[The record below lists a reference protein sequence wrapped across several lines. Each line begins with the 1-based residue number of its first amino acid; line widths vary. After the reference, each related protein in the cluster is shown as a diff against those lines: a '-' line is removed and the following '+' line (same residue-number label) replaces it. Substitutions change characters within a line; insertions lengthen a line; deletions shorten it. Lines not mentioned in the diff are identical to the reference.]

1 MANLGELEKT
11 QTFLDAPPDMQKKFR
26 IDYFGREIAT
36 TKEFQ
41 ALTPKGKAK
50 IRSRVLDRPLPS
62 PPATMAETAQV
73 ALAGI
78 GFGTASPE
86 LVDKVS
92 PEAARLISKAGRVS
106 LGFERGTI
114 GAVGGLVPP
123 VRDLLRERFLKREDL
138 LKGLERGEDPAAL
151 LQTGAELAASIIPFS
166 AGMRAVTSVTK
177 FIQNVTAR
185 RTATFAG
192 AGGVGGL
199 ELAGIVGTTPE
210 NTVGVDIP
218 GLAAVVERANAV
230 VGLDPETQTVGEQQ
244 VRAFFLGVP
253 LGIAGELVS
262 QGISSVM
269 RKKLSKDVA
278 AEGGIPNEKAQ
289 DAIRRRLQSRS
300 VEPEFEAMVDNA
312 VGADPSNPVSRVLEQ
327 KKAKVDAERP
337 KETFASSEF
346 GPRAIIRMSRGEEK
360 FEASF
365 AFGRGPKPG
374 EPDLAAQG
382 TVIGLRRK
390 LDEGF
395 RIDSI
400 EGHPQ
405 SIVAI
410 QRELHSLE
418 GGPPT
423 LPAPETPVV
432 APSTIVRKQLDEA
445 GKTEAL
451 DVVPTGPKKR
461 PPLPVIDP
469 VTTAAVE
476 AAIGAGRVPT
486 PRAGKKNIGVVRNIT
501 SSGEARAV
509 EVELNASGLA
519 TKTVAAHG
527 NTISVVYGKSES
539 LTSRRAMALATA
551 EEVTDPTELSSQTVG
566 GITPA
571 EKLEVRGAKGEAL
584 QLGLFD
590 TPRPPVKSKPVGAI
604 PNTPDVKPKTAVT
617 QLGGPALVQLNTLA
631 AKSKLVVAQSKDTV
645 LIRNADSG
653 AVVKRYQFGKGKL
666 LETPQAVFR
675 TADTFLRN
683 FNVAGRIDLRLMQA
697 AASLEETLQSVLDN
711 AVPLGVLVP
720 EEFVARAGAR
730 AIAKEVSN
738 ESAEVFEKLLETVQ
752 NVDFAKPTEAKATLN
767 RVRKSLVF
775 DEVVEDLMP
784 DVQKDFLERA
794 VGQEKRTPVMLAKDT
809 LDAMETER
817 LRFVEPRPNIEDIPA
832 FDEAVRLGKE
842 LPYEGSLEI
851 PRREVMS
858 RLEARRAEIRE
869 AVGEEIQ
876 FLPKQ
881 AKTAFVEGFVIPEA
895 RITAKVVGEQNAEIQ
910 RLITSGGA
918 LKSLR
923 NMTESLSDAT
933 KSGADGLRKTKLSNH
948 PMQGDK
954 VEVNFAK
961 LNKTSRDQAIVL
973 TDHAMGE
980 TRRFRLDVAGYK
992 HAVGWL
998 KSRVRRIQCAACEK
1012 KLRGPIP
1019 NPAGTKWVIH
1029 DHVSGRSWEFNT
1041 LDLAKS
1047 WLRKQ
1052 QPPPDATPSVDL
1064 PDDIPLESIADWE
1077 FADFRGNVNGPIGPP
1092 EFVGNTLGLLG
1103 LSEIITPKM
1112 VWFQKVEAK
1121 TGIRV
1126 FSDVY
1131 QPLEATKLEAAK
1143 FINPRT
1149 ELVLNLSRGID
1160 SEQAEGMQL
1169 LMMAKNAKAEEDL
1182 ISAYGLS
1189 PELVNRTRQFETYYT
1204 DLFQT
1209 LGLDSKKFFKEQLPL
1224 LLLAGHPERV
1234 FGKNGPFPKEVAKLL
1249 KFINNDELPL
1259 RGLDI
1264 RDNALRFTRVIGREA
1279 FMEPAIRQAREIVDG
1294 PDIAGLRSR
1303 EEPQTLNQYF
1313 ADVQGLPPAGRKV
1326 LRKSVQE
1333 ILTKIEKTLAA
1344 VARKTGNTKAARRL
1358 ERHMERADVNKLGPS
1373 FADVLI
1379 GTTYGATMAWRPGVV
1394 LRNSFQGLL
1403 TLYPRVGERAYFLGL
1418 RDALRNDGFIEPR
1431 MANAIEDQ
1439 LSVPF
1444 GEDVRL
1450 AALGNT
1456 LGARLFRFEEQFIE
1470 KGLSL
1475 YRGVDDFH
1483 RATSYHAQKHLI
1495 RAAEKEFVAPLATA
1509 SKVNPLDD
1517 ASISTISESIGLD
1530 MFGEIIEQQGRD
1542 LIRVGNMLDL
1552 VPLLGRNLAE
1562 GTQWIYRRGNGPK
1575 WLSSTP
1581 GKIFGQ
1587 FATWPLWYFSYV
1599 RQVLSKGSGANR
1611 AAAIT
1616 RLVGVNVGL
1625 LEIGRELF
1633 GVEAAN
1639 WLMLGPLSY
1648 SGGPHYEAINS
1659 LINADFPEG
1668 LTGDVRPEAAL
1679 ARNRLYDYWRM
1690 FVPGSSAARDAYRAI
1705 TESNTAEAMRRLFG
1719 FPSVKE

>member
-1 MANLGELEKT
+1 MATLGELEKT
-11 QTFLDAPPDMQKKFR
+11 QTFLSATPEAQKKFR
-26 IDYFGREIAT
+26 IDFFGREIAT
-36 TKEFQ
+36 KEGFK
-41 ALTPKGKAK
+41 ALTAEGKAQVRAK
-50 IRSRVLDRPLPS
+50 VLDRPLPTL
-62 PPATMAETAQV
+62 PATIAETAQV
-73 ALAGI
+73 ALASI
-78 GFGTASPE
+78 GFGEASQE
-86 LVDKVS
+86 LIDKVS
-92 PEAARLISKAGRVS
+92 PDAARVISKAGRVS

-151 LQTGAELAASIIPFS
+151 LQTAAELAASIIPFA

-177 FIQNVTAR
+177 FIRSAGVR
-185 RTATFAG
+185 RTADLAG
-192 AGGVGGL
+192 AGVVGGT

-210 NTVGVDIP
+210 NAVGVDIP
-218 GLAAVVERANAV
+218 GLASVVERANAI
-230 VGLDPETQTVGEQQ
+230 VGLDPSTQTIGEQQ

-253 LGIAGELVS
+253 LGMAGELVS

-269 RKKLSKDVA
+269 RKKLSTDVV
-278 AEGGIPNEKAQ
+278 AESGINKEKAQ
-289 DAIRRRLQSRS
+289 EAIRRRLQGRS

-312 VGADPSNPVSRVLEQ
+312 VGVDPSNPVARMLEQ
-327 KKAKVDAERP
+327 KKIKVDAARP
-337 KETFASSEF
+337 TETFASSEF
-346 GPRAIIRMSRGEEK
+346 GPRAIIRMSKGDEK
-360 FEASF
+360 FTATF
-365 AFGRGPKPG
+365 AFGKGPPEGK
-374 EPDLAAQG
+374 PDLAAQG
-382 TVIGLRRK
+382 TAIGLRRK

-395 RIDSI
+395 HIDTI

-418 GGPPT
+418 GGSPALPT
-423 LPAPETPVV
+423 PETPVV
-432 APSTIVRKQLDEA
+432 APSISTKKQLDAIEPA
-445 GKTEAL
+445 A
-451 DVVPTGPKKR
+451 GPKKR
-461 PPLPVIDP
+461 PPLPEIDP
-469 VTTAAVE
+469 VTTDAVE
-476 AAIGAGRVPT
+476 AAIAAGRVPN
-486 PRAGKKNIGVVRNIT
+486 PRVGSKNIGVVRNIT
-501 SSGEARAV
+501 SSGEAKAV
-509 EVELNASGLA
+509 ELELNAKGLA
-519 TKTVAAHG
+519 TKTVEAHG
-527 NTISVVYGKSES
+527 ATISVIAGKSES
-539 LTSRRAMALATA
+539 LTSRRAMALTAA
-551 EEVTDPTELSSQTVG
+551 EEVTDPTELSSVTSG

-571 EKLEVRGAKGEAL
+571 EKLEVRSAKGEAL

-590 TPRPPVKSKPVGAI
+590 TLRPVVAAKPVGKI
-604 PNTPDVKPKTAVT
+604 LDTLDIRPKVAVT
-617 QLGGPALVQLNTLA
+617 PLGGPALIQLNTLA
-631 AKSKLVVAQSKDTV
+631 VKSKLVVAQSRDSL
-645 LIRNADSG
+645 LIRNTDTG
-653 AVVKRYQFGKGKL
+653 AIVKRYQFGKGKQ
-666 LETPQAVFR
+666 LETSRDVFR

-697 AASLEETLQSVLDN
+697 AASLEETLQLVLDN

-730 AIAKEVSN
+730 TIAKEVSN

-752 NVDFAKPTEAKATLN
+752 NVDFAKPTEAKAILN

-809 LDAMETER
+809 LDALETEK
-817 LRFVEPRPNIEDIPA
+817 LRFAEPRVNIEDIPA
-832 FDEAVRLGKE
+832 FDQAVKLGKE
-842 LPYEGSLEI
+842 LPYEGNLEI
-851 PRREVMS
+851 PRGEVRS
-858 RLEARRAEIRE
+858 RLEARRVEVRE
-869 AVGEEIQ
+869 AIGEEIQ
-876 FLPKQ
+876 FLPRQ
-881 AKTAFVEGFVIPEA
+881 AKTAFVEGFVVPEA
-895 RITAKVVGEQNAEIQ
+895 RISPKVIGEQNAEIQ

-923 NMTESLSDAT
+923 NMTDSLSDAT
-933 KSGADGLRKTKLSNH
+933 KSGAEGLRRSKLSNH

-961 LNKTSRDQAIVL
+961 LNKATKDKSIIL

-980 TRRFRLDVAGYK
+980 TRRFRLDVEGYK
-992 HAVGWL
+992 HAVAWL

-1019 NPAGTKWVIH
+1019 NPSGTKWVIH
-1029 DHVSGRSWEFNT
+1029 DHVSGRSWEFVT
-1041 LDLAKS
+1041 LDSAKT

-1052 QPPPDATPSVDL
+1052 QPPPDTTPSVDL
-1064 PDDIPLESIADWE
+1064 PNDIPLEAVADWE
-1077 FADFRGNVNGPIGPP
+1077 FVDLRGNVNGPIGPP
-1092 EFVGNTLGLLG
+1092 EFVGNAIGLLG
-1103 LSEIITPKM
+1103 LAEIITPKM
-1112 VWFQKVEAK
+1112 IWFQKVEAK
-1121 TGIRV
+1121 TGARV

-1149 ELVLNLSRGID
+1149 EVVLNLSRGID

-1182 ISAYGLS
+1182 ISAYGLT
-1189 PELVNRTRQFETYYT
+1189 PELVSRTRQFETYFT

-1209 LGLDSKKFFKEQLPL
+1209 LGLDSKKFFKDQLPL
-1224 LLLAGHPERV
+1224 LLLSGHPDKV
-1234 FGKNGPFPKEVAKLL
+1234 FGKSGPYPKEIGKLL
-1249 KFINNDELPL
+1249 KFILNDELPL

-1279 FMEPAIRQAREIVDG
+1279 FMEPAIKQAREIVMDPKVSG
-1294 PDIAGLRSR
+1294 IRGLG
-1303 EEPQTLNQYF
+1303 EPLTQYF
-1313 ADVQGLPPAGRKV
+1313 EDVQGLPPAGRAV

-1333 ILTKIEKTLAA
+1333 VMTKISKVLQK
-1344 VARKTGNTKAARRL
+1344 VALRTGNTEAAKRL

-1403 TLYPRVGERAYFLGL
+1403 TLYPRVGEKAYFLGL

-1431 MANAIEDQ
+1431 LANAIEDQ
-1439 LSVPF
+1439 LPIPF

-1495 RAAEKEFVAPLATA
+1495 RAAEKEFKGALEGA
-1509 SKVNPLDD
+1509 KVNPLDD
-1517 ASISTISESIGLD
+1517 ASVSTISESIGLD

-1542 LIRVGNMLDL
+1542 LIRVGNTTDL

-1575 WLSSTP
+1575 WMSSTP

-1587 FATWPLWYFSYV
+1587 FGTWPLWYFAYV
-1599 RQVLSKGSGANR
+1599 RQLISKGSRANR
-1611 AAAIT
+1611 AAAVT
-1616 RLVGVNVGL
+1616 RVVGVNVGL

-1633 GVEAAN
+1633 GVEASN

-1668 LTGDVRPEAAL
+1668 LTGEVRPEAAL

-1690 FVPGSSAARDAYRAI
+1690 FVPGSSAARDAYRAV
-1705 TESNTAEAMRRLFG
+1705 TEPNTAEAMRRLFG
-1719 FPSVKE
+1719 FPSVKEK

>member
-41 ALTPKGKAK
+41 ALTPKGKAT
-50 IRSRVLDRPLPS
+50 IRSRVLDRPLPT

-78 GFGTASPE
+78 GIGEASQE

-92 PEAARLISKAGRVS
+92 PEAARLISKAGRVT

-185 RTATFAG
+185 RAATLAG
-192 AGGVGGL
+192 AGVVGGA

-269 RKKLSKDVA
+269 RKKLSTDVV
-278 AEGGIPNEKAQ
+278 AESGINKEKAQ
-289 DAIRRRLQSRS
+289 EAIRRRLQGRS

-312 VGADPSNPVSRVLEQ
+312 VGADPSNPAARVLAQ
-327 KKAKVDAERP
+327 KAAKVDAERP

-395 RIDSI
+395 RIDTI

-432 APSTIVRKQLDEA
+432 APSTTVRKQLDEV
-445 GKTEAL
+445 GTIETEAL

-461 PPLPVIDP
+461 PPLPAIDP

-476 AAIGAGRVPT
+476 AAIGAGRVPN
-486 PRAGKKNIGVVRNIT
+486 PRTGRKTIGVVRNIT

-509 EVELNASGLA
+509 EVELNATGLA
-519 TKTVAAHG
+519 TKTVAAQG

-551 EEVTDPTELSSQTVG
+551 EEVTDPTELSSLTVG

-571 EKLEVRGAKGEAL
+571 ERLEVRGAKGEAL

-590 TPRPPVKSKPVGAI
+590 TPRAPVKAKPVGAI
-604 PNTPDVKPKTAVT
+604 PDTPDLKPKTAVT
-617 QLGGPALVQLNTLA
+617 QLGGPALTQLNTLA

-645 LIRNADSG
+645 FIRNADSG
-653 AVVKRYQFGKGKL
+653 AVVKQYQFGKGKL

-697 AASLEETLQSVLDN
+697 AASLEETLQTVLDN

-730 AIAKEVSN
+730 TIAKEVSN

-752 NVDFAKPTEAKATLN
+752 NVDFAKPIETKATLN

-775 DEVVEDLMP
+775 DDVVEDLMP

-794 VGQEKRTPVMLAKDT
+794 VGQEKRTPAMLAKDT
-809 LDAMETER
+809 LDTLETAR
-817 LRFVEPRPNIEDIPA
+817 LRFTEPRPNIEDIPA
-832 FDEAVRLGKE
+832 FDEAVKIGKE
-842 LPYEGSLEI
+842 LPYGELEL
-851 PRREVMS
+851 EVPTFGAATK
-858 RLEARRAEIRE
+858 RVEKRRAEVRE
-869 AVGEEIQ
+869 AVGREIR
-876 FLPKQ
+876 FLPQQ
-881 AKTAFVEGFVIPEA
+881 AKTAFVEGFVVPEA
-895 RITAKVVGEQNAEIQ
+895 RITVKVVDEQNAEIQ

-923 NMTESLSDAT
+923 NMADSLSDAT
-933 KSGADGLRKTKLSNH
+933 KSGADGLRKTKPSNH

-961 LNKTSRDQAIVL
+961 LNKATKDKTIVL
-973 TDHAMGE
+973 TDHAMNE

-1064 PDDIPLESIADWE
+1064 SEDIPLEAIADWE
-1077 FADFRGNVNGPIGPP
+1077 FVDLRGNVNGPVGPP
-1092 EFVGNTLGLLG
+1092 EFVGNALGLLG
-1103 LSEIITPKM
+1103 LLEIITPKM
-1112 VWFQKVEAK
+1112 IWFQKIEAK
-1121 TGIRV
+1121 TGVRV

-1149 ELVLNLSRGID
+1149 ELVLNLSKGID
-1160 SEQAEGMQL
+1160 AEQAEGMQL

-1189 PELVNRTRQFETYYT
+1189 PELVNRTRQFETYFT

-1224 LLLAGHPERV
+1224 LLLSGHPERV
-1234 FGKNGPFPKEVAKLL
+1234 FGKNGPFPKEIAKLL

-1279 FMEPAIRQAREIVDG
+1279 FMEPAIRQAREIVGDPKVSG
-1294 PDIAGLRSR
+1294 IRGLG
-1303 EEPQTLNQYF
+1303 EPLTQYF
-1313 ADVQGLPPAGRKV
+1313 EDVQGLPPAGRAV

-1333 ILTKIEKTLAA
+1333 VMNK
-1344 VARKTGNTKAARRL
+1344 VARVMQKIALRTGNTEAARRL
-1358 ERHMERADVNKLGPS
+1358 ERHMERVDVTKLGPS

-1431 MANAIEDQ
+1431 LANAIEDQ
-1439 LSVPF
+1439 LPVAF

-1450 AALGNT
+1450 SALGNT
-1456 LGARLFRFEEQFIE
+1456 LSAKLFRFEEQFIE

-1542 LIRVGNMLDL
+1542 LIRVGNMADL

-1575 WLSSTP
+1575 WMSSTP

-1587 FATWPLWYFSYV
+1587 FGTWPLWYFSYV
-1599 RQVLSKGSGANR
+1599 RQVLSKGSTANR

-1668 LTGDVRPEAAL
+1668 LTGEVRPEAAL

-1690 FVPGSSAARDAYRAI
+1690 FVPLPWLASPEIFTKSI
-1705 TESNTAEAMRRLFG
+1705 VN
-1719 FPSVKE
+1719 